1 MSTRARV
8 DGPANAA
15 ALVAASLYGASVVAV
30 RVAVVD
36 VSPLALALLRFGQ
49 GALILVIALLV
60 TAPHLLKIKMHDLPF
75 LALLGVIFFAMFP
88 LSFNAGLQFT
98 EASRGS
104 VLLATMPVWSV
115 LLAPLFAPEHLNRR
129 QLGGVGLT
137 MAGVILSVAPSL
149 LASGGGSRA
158 LIGDGLMVVT
168 AFLGALY
175 GVLSK
180 RALKSYSAATVTTY
194 AMIFGIASLAPVALA
209 QRSFDGMR
217 LNSEV
222 IAWVLFLGVFGGALS
237 FLLWTV
243 ALSRLSPTAV
253 TVYIN
258 VVPIVATLLAIVLL
272 DERVGVLFVAGFA
285 AVAAGVYLVN
295 RPAKPG
301 KSGGGGQRVQRSPI
315 LDQAEESS

>member
-1 MSTRARV
+1 MLKESLSTRAGV
-8 DGPANAA
+8 GIDVGANAA
-15 ALVAASLYGASVVAV
+15 AFVAAALYGASVVAV
-30 RVAVVD
+30 RVAVAD
-36 VSPLALALLRFGQ
+36 ISPLALALLRFGQ

-60 TAPHLLKIKMHDLPF
+60 TAPHLLKISVRDLPF
-75 LALLGVIFFAMFP
+75 LALLGVIFFALFP
-88 LSFNAGLQFT
+88 LSFNAALQYT

-115 LLAPLFAPEHLNRR
+115 LLAPLFAPEHLSRR
-129 QLGGVGLT
+129 QLGGVVLT
-137 MAGVILSVAPSL
+137 VVGVFLSVAPAA

-180 RALKSYSAATVTTY
+180 RALKLYSPATVTTY
-194 AMIFGIASLAPVALA
+194 AMVCGIAALAPVALV

-217 LNSEV
+217 LDREV
-222 IAWVLFLGVFGGALS
+222 IGWVVFLGVLGGALA

-253 TVYIN
+253 TVYVN
-258 VVPIVATLLAIVLL
+258 VNPIVATLLAVAVL
-272 DERVGVLFVAGFA
+272 DERVGLLFVAGFG

-295 RPAKPG
+295 RPAERPQEIR
-301 KSGGGGQRVQRSPI
+301 GGG
-315 LDQAEESS
+315 

>member
-1 MSTRARV
+1 MKAKGV
-8 DGPANAA
+8 GIDVGANAA
-15 ALVAASLYGASVVAV
+15 AFVAAALYGASVVAV
-30 RVAVVD
+30 RVAVAD
-36 VSPLALALLRFGQ
+36 ISPLALALLRFGQ

-60 TAPHLLKIKMHDLPF
+60 TARHLLKIKMRDLPF
-75 LALLGVIFFAMFP
+75 LALLGVIFFALFP
-88 LSFNAGLQFT
+88 LSFNAALQYT

-115 LLAPLFAPEHLNRR
+115 LLAPLFAPEHLSRR
-129 QLGGVGLT
+129 QLGGVVLT
-137 MAGVILSVAPSL
+137 VVGVFLSVAPAA

-180 RALKSYSAATVTTY
+180 RALKLYSPATVTTY
-194 AMIFGIASLAPVALA
+194 AMVCGIAALAPVALV
-209 QRSFDGMR
+209 QRSFDRMR
-217 LNSEV
+217 LDREV
-222 IAWVLFLGVFGGALS
+222 IGWVVFLGVLGGALA

-253 TVYIN
+253 TVYVN
-258 VVPIVATLLAIVLL
+258 VNPIVATLLAVAVL
-272 DERVGVLFVAGFA
+272 DERVGLLFVAGFG

-295 RPAKPG
+295 RPADRPQEVR
-301 KSGGGGQRVQRSPI
+301 GGG
-315 LDQAEESS
+315 